1 MDVLAL
7 AVRMYRLCK
16 EKVKEKRHTD
26 KPLVKN
32 DSTITQSLFQD
43 TAYVIGLPTIFNSPT
58 MMNGRRT
65 ISRHAAAADKI
76 TVFAD
81 AAGEIAQGAQG
92 AQSLNQ
98 SVGKWKST
106 DREGKVVARR
116 ILTAVTATSRL
127 AHNGIRYMSTRLRL

>member
-43 TAYVIGLPTIFNSPT
+43 TAYVMGLPTIFNSPT
-58 MMNGRRT
+58 MMSGRRT

-81 AAGEIAQGAQG
+81 AAGEIAQGAQ
-92 AQSLNQ
+92 SLNQ
-98 SVGKWKST
+98 NVGKWKST

-127 AHNGIRYMSTRLRL
+127 AHNGIRYMSTRSRL

>member
-43 TAYVIGLPTIFNSPT
+43 TAYVMGLPTIFNSPT

-81 AAGEIAQGAQG
+81 AAGEIAQGAQ
-92 AQSLNQ
+92 SLNQ

-106 DREGKVVARR
+106 DREGKVVARH

>member
-81 AAGEIAQGAQG
+81 AAGEIAQGAQ
-92 AQSLNQ
+92 SLNQ
-98 SVGKWKST
+98 NVGKWKST

>member
-81 AAGEIAQGAQG
+81 AAGEIAQGAQ
-92 AQSLNQ
+92 SLNQ
-98 SVGKWKST
+98 NVGKWKST

-127 AHNGIRYMSTRLRL
+127 AHNGIRYMSTRSRL